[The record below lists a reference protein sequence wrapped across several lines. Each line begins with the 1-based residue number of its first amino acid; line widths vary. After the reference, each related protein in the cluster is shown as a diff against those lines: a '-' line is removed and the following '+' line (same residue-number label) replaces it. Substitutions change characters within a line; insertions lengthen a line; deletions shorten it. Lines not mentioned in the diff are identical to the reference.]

1 MKESDRYH
9 KWVEW
14 SEGDQVY
21 MGKCPDL
28 VTGIHGEDPIPLYG
42 ELCKGQKNTKQLNF
56 VPFLT
61 SYKEVFMIR
70 ATRFFLLIAIAALA
84 FSGAAMAQSSQPMSM
99 APTKAVAVVA
109 PASGSSVKGTVTF
122 TQEADGLHIVASLS
136 GLAPGVHGFHIHEFG
151 DVSAADGTSAGG
163 HFNPAGLPHAGPD
176 ATNRHM
182 GDLGNITADS
192 AGIAT
197 LDRVDAHLS
206 LSGPNAIVGRGVVVH
221 DKADD
226 LATQP
231 TGNAGARIGVGVI
244 GVAKK

>member
-1 MKESDRYH
+1 
-9 KWVEW
+9 
-14 SEGDQVY
+14 
-21 MGKCPDL
+21 
-28 VTGIHGEDPIPLYG
+28 
-42 ELCKGQKNTKQLNF
+42 
-56 VPFLT
+56 
-61 SYKEVFMIR
+61 MIR
-70 ATRFFLLIAIAALA
+70 ATRSFVLTATAALA
-84 FSGAAMAQSSQPMSM
+84 FAGAAMAQSSQPMSM
-99 APTKAVAVVA
+99 GPTNAVAVIS

-122 TQEADGLHIVASLS
+122 TMEAGGVHIKASLS

-163 HFNPAGLPHAGPD
+163 HFNPAGLPHAGPE
-176 ATNRHM
+176 AANRHA

-192 AGIAT
+192 AGNAT

-206 LSGPNAIVGRGVVVH
+206 LSGPNTIIGRGVVVH

-226 LATQP
+226 LTTQP